1 MFSPLRT
8 TVFASA
14 VLVVATCSKAEPES
28 LPPIF
33 VPKIEAAIA
42 SPSKEPSR
50 HSEVSGSLRRLITEK
65 VLADAKGAS
74 ALTPQARGV
83 SAPISPDSE
92 TLLMDRVT
100 VRAPALPV
108 LKLPEH
114 TYPLQDF
121 FERGVFYR
129 SRDGR
134 MDGAVNLARFYS
146 SRVGSGGAE
155 TKAEITFN
163 FHW

>member
-1 MFSPLRT
+1 M
-8 TVFASA
+8 
-14 VLVVATCSKAEPES
+14 
-28 LPPIF
+28 
-33 VPKIEAAIA
+33 EAAID

-50 HSEVSGSLRRLITEK
+50 HSEGSDRLHGLITER
-65 VLADAKGAS
+65 VLADAKGAI
-74 ALTPQARGV
+74 ALTPTASSV
-83 SAPISPDSE
+83 SAPVSADSE

-129 SRDGR
+129 SKDGR
-134 MDGAVNLARFYS
+134 MDGGVNLARFYS
-146 SRVGSGGAE
+146 SRVGSGGTE
-155 TKAEITFN
+155 TKAEIKFN
-163 FHW
+163 VHW